1 MLRYLKEES
10 NLTLTENGAVTYKS
24 TNSYCLDLF
33 ADIGAIRNQSE
44 QEITGRFMKAYAEDP
59 DLAMRILFFGR
70 DVRGGLGER
79 RVFRVIMRRLA
90 DDRPE
95 SVRRNIEWIPEY
107 GRYDDLLA
115 LMGTAC
121 EEDAVR
127 LIRNRLQKD
136 MDSQTDISLLAK
148 WLPSVNASNQDT
160 VRTAKRIARSLGMN
174 DAQYRKALSGLRR
187 KLRLLENH
195 LRERDYSFD
204 YAKQPSRAL
213 FKYRQSFIRNDSIR
227 YAKFMEQVQNGKA
240 SMHTGTLMPYDVIQP
255 CFRNRFAKFALTD
268 SERRAMDTAWNALQD
283 FGTDENALV
292 VVDSSG
298 SMYGW
303 GSPMPAAVAL
313 SLGIYFAERNTGVFR
328 NHFITFSES
337 PQLVEIQGRDIV
349 EKVRYCARYNEAA
362 NTNLQAVFEL
372 ILGTAVKHSVPQEE
386 MPEKIYIISDMEFD
400 SCAGDAQLTNFER
413 ARKRFREHGYR
424 LPDVVFWNVA
434 SRNSQHPVTKNE
446 AGVSLVSGCTPRLF
460 SMVTGGI
467 DSPYDVMME
476 ILGAERYAGIRA

>member
-1 MLRYLKEES
+1 MLRYLEEES

-44 QEITGRFMKAYAEDP
+44 QEITSRFMKAYTEDP

-79 RVFRVIMRRLA
+79 RVFRVIMRRLS

-95 SVRRNIEWIPEY
+95 SVRNNIERIPEY

-136 MDSQTDISLLAK
+136 MDSQADISLLAK

-174 DAQYRKALSGLRR
+174 DAQYRKVLSGLRR

-213 FKYRQSFIRNDSIR
+213 FKYRQAFIRNDSIR
-227 YAKFMEQVQNGKA
+227 YAKF
-240 SMHTGTLMPYDVIQP
+240 L
-255 CFRNRFAKFALTD
+255 
-268 SERRAMDTAWNALQD
+268 
-283 FGTDENALV
+283 
-292 VVDSSG
+292 
-298 SMYGW
+298 
-303 GSPMPAAVAL
+303 
-313 SLGIYFAERNTGVFR
+313 
-328 NHFITFSES
+328 
-337 PQLVEIQGRDIV
+337 
-349 EKVRYCARYNEAA
+349 
-362 NTNLQAVFEL
+362 
-372 ILGTAVKHSVPQEE
+372 
-386 MPEKIYIISDMEFD
+386 
-400 SCAGDAQLTNFER
+400 
-413 ARKRFREHGYR
+413 
-424 LPDVVFWNVA
+424 
-434 SRNSQHPVTKNE
+434 
-446 AGVSLVSGCTPRLF
+446 
-460 SMVTGGI
+460 
-467 DSPYDVMME
+467 
-476 ILGAERYAGIRA
+476 